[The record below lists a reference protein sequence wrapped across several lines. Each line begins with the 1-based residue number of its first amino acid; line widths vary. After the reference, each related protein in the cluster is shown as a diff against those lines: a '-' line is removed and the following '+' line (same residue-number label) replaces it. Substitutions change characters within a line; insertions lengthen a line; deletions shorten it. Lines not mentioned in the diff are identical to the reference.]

1 MSNDK
6 NNLVYREQLDDNVIE
21 MLSEDIGNNYSLRTE
36 NTKTIVAALN
46 EILGKDIIC
55 NAVGSPLLTTDTFNI
70 MGEKIKGL
78 TADFKSKLLALGV
91 SVSSVDKLEALVTK
105 LGEIDLGVDAEELLG
120 TYEDSLKEIL
130 KENGIEVNDN
140 ESLADLIIK
149 VNNTL
154 NAKEEKDAEN
164 KQLLIDALINNGI
177 KINGDESFSELLDM
191 IEIKDGRIVRN
202 NDIAQIVCSEG
213 GYTCAIKN
221 DGSLWFSGYDEEGE
235 SGIGFTE
242 TSYRTFN
249 QVVNNI
255 NNDVQHVGCGEN
267 HTIIAKTDG
276 SIWSC
281 GYNYSG
287 ELGLGTSGS
296 ITGEKTFTQVTS
308 DINSS
313 VKQIICRGY
322 IYDGF
327 VRGKSIILANDGS
340 LWACGY
346 NKYGELGLVMGK
358 SYTTFT
364 QVTTNINNDV
374 KQVACGI
381 YHTMIIKNDGSLWAC
396 GNNEEGQL
404 GLGDT
409 KDRGGFFQVTTN
421 INNDVKQVAC
431 GTTCTFILKN
441 DGSVWACGEG
451 FKGQL
456 GLGDTDNRTTFTQV
470 TTNINNDVK
479 QIACGGD
486 GISSHVFILKTDGSL
501 WATGYNRYGQLGL
514 GTSDTNNHSTFT
526 QVTTNI
532 NNDVKEVICGE
543 DTSFII
549 KNDGSVWA
557 CGYNSNGQLG
567 LNDKTNRNTFTKTFE
582 YIAIQLNNR

>member
-21 MLSEDIGNNYSLRTE
+21 MLSEDIGSNYSLRTE

-91 SVSSVDKLEALVTK
+91 NVSSVDKLEALVTK

-213 GYTCAIKN
+213 RYTCAIKN

-287 ELGLGTSGS
+287 QLGLGISGASLSHTS
-296 ITGEKTFTQVTS
+296 EFTQVTS
-308 DINSS
+308 DINSG

-322 IYDGF
+322 TYDGF

-340 LWACGY
+340 LWACGN

-374 KQVACGI
+374 KQVACGT
-381 YHTMIIKNDGSLWAC
+381 YHTMIIKNDGSVWAC
-396 GNNEEGQL
+396 GFNNNGEL
-404 GLGDT
+404 GLGDS
-409 KDRGGFFQVTTN
+409 TN
-421 INNDVKQVAC
+421 SN
-431 GTTCTFILKN
+431 
-441 DGSVWACGEG
+441 
-451 FKGQL
+451 
-456 GLGDTDNRTTFTQV
+456 TFTQV

-486 GISSHVFILKTDGSL
+486 DISSHVFILKTDGSL

-514 GTSDTNNHSTFT
+514 GTSDTNVHSTFT

-582 YIAIQLNNR
+582 YMAIQLNNR